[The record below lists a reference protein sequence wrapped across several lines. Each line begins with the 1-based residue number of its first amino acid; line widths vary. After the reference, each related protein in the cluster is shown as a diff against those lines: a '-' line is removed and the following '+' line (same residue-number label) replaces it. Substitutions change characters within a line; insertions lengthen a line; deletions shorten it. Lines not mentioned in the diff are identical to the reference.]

1 MTTVQIEGQ
10 TLHASVADRLVSGML
25 LPFGV
30 LGNTN
35 LGRFTVDAGTFTYP
49 TDVSVLNANE
59 GHLPH
64 EPRARFESL
73 VETPAGLLASFR
85 VGTGPEGDTLLARLA
100 DPNDADA
107 PRSLSVEV
115 HDVVVKAGK
124 AIKGRIFGAAF
135 VKRGAFPGATLMAAD
150 FGEEQP
156 AEVVVPDAVVTEATA
171 DVVQLDVVTVPERV
185 TVTPRG
191 EGAEPVNFT
200 PENTNP
206 NPSEEDTLNAAA
218 PQTFGIRRTP
228 TAQTTGDGRSLRDI
242 CTLLAMSA
250 TDSGAARDL
259 HAEFAASGDLFAAL
273 TDVKH
278 DGTGST
284 GEATRLPQW
293 VGELWN
299 GRLFERRIV
308 PLFAHADLTAIDI
321 KGWEWDVKPVMAE
334 WTGNKAAVPS
344 AAISTKPG
352 TGKAKRYAGA
362 HDIAREFRD
371 FPNPEFWEGYFRA
384 MTESY
389 ARLTDAA
396 TLVDALSYS
405 KPVVQGAIP
414 SGIAPGMARIV
425 DGALAVLD
433 EGLPTFAVVNKADYR
448 DILLTRNDDTLAY
461 LNAAL
466 GLEEG
471 TVSSFKV
478 VPHGSIPANKTL
490 VGITSALTVHELPG
504 SPIRTEALDQVKGGV
519 DEALFGYAGTM
530 RHDTDAL
537 ALVGPAA

>member
-1 MTTVQIEGQ
+1 MTIVQFEGQ
-10 TLHASVADRLVSGML
+10 TLHASVPDRLVSGML

-35 LGRFTVDAGTFTYP
+35 LGRFSVDPGTFSYP
-49 TDVSVLNANE
+49 TDVTVLNANE

-73 VETPAGLLASFR
+73 TETPAGLLASFR
-85 VGTGPEGDTLLARLA
+85 VADGAEGDTLLARLA
-100 DPNDADA
+100 DPADADA

-150 FGEEQP
+150 FGEETP
-156 AEVVVPDAVVTEATA
+156 GADPSPPAVVTEATA
-171 DVVQLDVVTVPERV
+171 EVVALDVETVPERV
-185 TVTPRG
+185 TITPRTD
-191 EGAEPVNFT
+191 GAESVTFT
-200 PENTNP
+200 PEAPADNEGDT
-206 NPSEEDTLNAAA
+206 TLNASRPA
-218 PQTFGIRRTP
+218 TYGIRRTP
-228 TAQTTGDGRSLRDI
+228 VAGSTGDGRTLRDV
-242 CTLLAMSA
+242 CTLLARSVS
-250 TDSGAARDL
+250 DSGAARDL

-273 TDVKH
+273 VDVAH

-284 GEATRLPQW
+284 GAATRLPQW

-308 PLFAHADLTAIDI
+308 PLFGHADLTAIDI
-321 KGWEWDVKPVMAE
+321 QGWEWNVKPVMAE
-334 WTGNKAAVPS
+334 WAGNKSAVPS
-344 AAISTKPG
+344 SAISTKPG

-389 ARLTDAA
+389 ARLTDQAV
-396 TLVDALSYS
+396 LVDALAYA
-405 KPVVQGAIP
+405 KPVTQGAIP
-414 SGIAPGMARIV
+414 TGIPAGMARIV

-448 DILLTRNDDTLAY
+448 EILLTRNDDTLAY

-478 VPHGSIPANKTL
+478 IPHGSIPANRTL
-490 VGITSALTVHELPG
+490 VGIASALTVHELPG
-504 SPIRTEALDQVKGGV
+504 SPIRTEGLDMVKGGI

-530 RHDTDAL
+530 KHDADAL
-537 ALVGPAA
+537 ALVGPAAA